1 MGREHFKRT
10 LSAPGLATPGYEI
23 DTISISL
30 TPAQVRA
37 LRATPAVLVPAP
49 GPGRAVQLLSGV
61 IIYHFAAV
69 YTETADNLVARY
81 TNGSG
86 AAASQVVEATGF
98 LDSTGDEIR
107 PILPVNDAD
116 MVPNAAIVLHNNGD
130 GEFGGTGS
138 PVRIF
143 IQYAVITTGL

>member
-1 MGREHFKRT
+1 MGREHFKRI

-23 DTISISL
+23 DTISVPL
-30 TPAQVRA
+30 TIAQVKA

-49 GPGRAVQLLSGV
+49 GPGKALQLISGA
-61 IIYHFAAV
+61 IIYDFAAV
-69 YTETADNLVARY
+69 YTESTDNLVARY

-86 AAASQVVEATGF
+86 AAASQVIETTGF
-98 LDSTGDEIR
+98 IDATTDEIR

-116 MVPNAAIVLHNNGD
+116 MVPNAALVLHNNGD

-138 PVRIF
+138 PMRVVL
-143 IQYAVITTGL
+143 QYAVITTGL

>member
-23 DTISISL
+23 RTATISL
-30 TPAQVRA
+30 TPTQFKAI
-37 LRATPAVLVPAP
+37 RATPATLVPAP
-49 GPGRAVQLLSGV
+49 GPGRALQLLSGA
-61 IIYHFAAV
+61 IIYDFAAV

-86 AAASQVVEATGF
+86 AAASQVIETTGF
-98 LDSTGDEIR
+98 IDQTIDEIR

-116 MVPNAAIVLHNNGD
+116 IAPNAALVLHNNGD

-138 PVRIF
+138 PIRIF
-143 IQYAVITTGL
+143 VEYAVITTGL

>member
-30 TPAQVRA
+30 TPAQVKA

-49 GPGRAVQLLSGV
+49 GLGRAVQLLSGV
-61 IIYHFAAV
+61 IIYDFAAV
-69 YTETADNLVARY
+69 YTETTDNLVVRY

-86 AAASQVVEATGF
+86 AAASQVVETTGF

>member
-1 MGREHFKRT
+1 
-10 LSAPGLATPGYEI
+10 
-23 DTISISL
+23 
-30 TPAQVRA
+30 
-37 LRATPAVLVPAP
+37 
-49 GPGRAVQLLSGV
+49 
-61 IIYHFAAV
+61 
-69 YTETADNLVARY
+69 
-81 TNGSG
+81 
-86 AAASQVVEATGF
+86 VVETTGF

>member
-23 DTISISL
+23 RTASIALSI
-30 TPAQVRA
+30 AQVKA

-49 GPGRAVQLLSGV
+49 GAGRALQLISGV
-61 IIYHFAAV
+61 IIYDYAAV

-86 AAASQVVEATGF
+86 AAASQVIEATGF
-98 LDSTGDEIR
+98 LDATTDELR
-107 PILPVNDAD
+107 PILPANDAD
-116 MVPNAAIVLHNNGD
+116 MVANAALVLHNNGD
-130 GEFGGTGS
+130 GELGGTGS
-138 PVRIF
+138 PIRIF
-143 IQYAVITTGL
+143 VQFAVITTGL